1 MPVKVSLTDHGT
13 TFVHP
18 TETWKTARL
27 SLKSPDSFHVDENFY
42 VNSQN
47 MDKPTEK
54 PASVASR

>member
-1 MPVKVSLTDHGT
+1 VKVSLTDHGT

-27 SLKSPDSFHVDENFY
+27 SLKSPDSFHVDENYY